1 MTMPPW
7 ATNKYTTE
15 QLLELALVMLDNARR
30 EQNDERMSIINEWL
44 TDHFAPEII
53 RAKVGS
59 PMKPAISAK
68 YRDPNCAGT
77 HNDYW

>member
-1 MTMPPW
+1 MTMPQW

-30 EQNDERMSIINEWL
+30 EQNDERISIINKWL

-53 RAKVGS
+53 RAKVGR
-59 PMKPAISAK
+59 P
-68 YRDPNCAGT
+68 
-77 HNDYW
+77 